1 MTVHFFHSVPQ
12 RKRGAKCKA
21 SKPKGGRKL
30 RFCVLAVFP
39 ESRSANDSFMEAV
52 MFFKK
57 KKNDQKNRETLDVYA
72 RIAGKEVNYI
82 TERDAATYTE
92 TVLGKEGGV
101 CVVDGELVLHVCGHE
116 EFRAPLDSVTLGE
129 LMSGDGVVVRGTD
142 KIQNRERTLV
152 MYFKYYRNVR

>member
-1 MTVHFFHSVPQ
+1 
-12 RKRGAKCKA
+12 
-21 SKPKGGRKL
+21 
-30 RFCVLAVFP
+30 
-39 ESRSANDSFMEAV
+39 

-116 EFRAPLDSVTLGE
+116 EFRAPLDRVTLGE

-142 KIQNRERTLV
+142 GIQNRERTLV